1 MITFLAISISG
12 YAIVQYLIFGA
23 GKSGFVMTKLSF
35 GEVLNQAWYILLYIH
50 ASTSLISL
58 ALGPFLLSRKI
69 RNKNQKLH
77 RQLGRIYYICI
88 LFGGLS
94 GLYLA
99 FEATGGVLSAFG
111 FGFLSIFWLGTAGM
125 ALYKIKQ
132 RQVEQHRKWMIRNY
146 SLTFAAVTLRVWL
159 LIFILTAGVEN
170 YLISYTI
177 ISWLCWIP
185 NLLIAEFYLNKPRN
199 ILINQNV

>member
-1 MITFLAISISG
+1 M
-12 YAIVQYLIFGA
+12 
-23 GKSGFVMTKLSF
+23 
-35 GEVLNQAWYILLYIH
+35 
-50 ASTSLISL
+50 
-58 ALGPFLLSRKI
+58 SRQI

-77 RQLGRIYYICI
+77 KQLGKIYYIGI

-99 FEATGGVLSAFG
+99 FEATGGVLSTFG
-111 FGFLSIFWLGTAGM
+111 FGFLSVFWIGTAGI

-159 LIFILTAGVEN
+159 LIFILLAGVEN
-170 YLISYTI
+170 YITSYTI

-185 NLLIAEFYLNKPRN
+185 NLLIAEFYLKKPRN
-199 ILINQNV
+199 IVRNQE